1 MVPGRYVRERL
12 TTSAALPHQFPR
24 TSMTHPSSTPASPDT
39 PAAEPYE
46 KRWLALG
53 VIAMTVLL
61 VILDATIVNIALP
74 AVSAPE
80 SQGGLDISAATQQ
93 WIVTAYTLTFGGFL
107 LLGGRIADFW
117 GRKRTYLVG
126 AAGFAVASAIG
137 GLAQNEAMLFG
148 ARALQGVFGALLAPA
163 SLALLTVLFTD
174 PKERAKAFGVY
185 GAIAGGGSAVGLLLG
200 GVLTEYADWRWCFW
214 VNLPVALLAIALAI
228 PIVPESKAPGETKY
242 DIPGAVVITLGLA
255 SIVYGFTRVAE
266 ASQTNAAEAAAA
278 NAQAAAQGTRTIVTP
293 ESGWTDGPAWVFIV
307 AGLVLVALFV
317 VLELR
322 TRNPLLPMRIVLDR
336 NRGGAY
342 LTSTLVGAGLIGAF
356 FFLSLYFQQVLAYT
370 PVQAGLASLPTT
382 LGVFVSAGAASVLT
396 PRIGPKPLMVAGGLL
411 AAAGRFTLSFV
422 GLDTSFWTLPFP
434 GQLLLGLGLGFT
446 FVPLSNLALVGVG
459 ESDAGAA
466 SAVLNATQQV
476 GASIGTAVLASLSVG
491 AISAFTADA
500 LTSGANPQDPA
511 VGLQGQVEGYTTA
524 FIWPAGLLVA
534 GAVVAGLLIKAT
546 KDDIPAG
553 DAPVHVG

>member
-1 MVPGRYVRERL
+1 VTEPRP
-12 TTSAALPHQFPR
+12 TTSAAGPV
-24 TSMTHPSSTPASPDT
+24 TPAD
-39 PAAEPYE
+39 EPYE

-74 AVSAPE
+74 AVTADL
-80 SQGGLDISAATQQ
+80 GISAASQQ

-126 AAGFAVASAIG
+126 AGGFAVASALG
-137 GLAQNEAMLFG
+137 GIAQNEAMLFG

-228 PIVPESKAPGETKY
+228 PIVPESKAPGDTSY
-242 DIPGAVVITLGLA
+242 DIPGAVLVTLGLA
-255 SIVYGFTRVAE
+255 SVVYGFTRVAE

-278 NAQAAAQGTRTIVTP
+278 NAQAAQGQALVSP
-293 ESGWTDGPAWVFIV
+293 DSGWTDGLAWLFIV

-317 VLELR
+317 LLELR
-322 TRNPLLPMRIVLDR
+322 TKNPLLPMRIVLDR

-356 FFLSLYFQQVLAYT
+356 FFLSLYFQQVLGYE
-370 PVQAGLASLPTT
+370 PVVAGLASLPTT
-382 LGVFVSAGAASVLT
+382 LGVFISAGAASALV
-396 PRIGPKPLMVAGGLL
+396 PRVGPKPLMVLGGLL
-411 AAAGRFTLSFV
+411 AAAGLFTLSFV
-422 GLDTSFWTLPFP
+422 GLDTSFWALPFP

-446 FVPLSNLALVGVG
+446 FVPLSNLALVGAGVH
-459 ESDAGAA
+459 DAGAA
-466 SAVLNATQQV
+466 SAMLNATQQV
-476 GASIGTAVLASLSVG
+476 GASIGTAVLASLSVA
-491 AISAFTADA
+491 AISAYTADA
-500 LTSGANPQDPA
+500 LTSGADPQDPT
-511 VGLQGQVEGYTTA
+511 VGLSAQVEGYTTA
-524 FIWPAGLLVA
+524 FTWAAALLVL
-534 GAVVAGLLIKAT
+534 GALVSAVLIKAT
-546 KDDIPAG
+546 KEDLPAEG
-553 DAPVHVG
+553 DAVAHVG